1 MDTYGYKFITLAVL
15 AVFWAIFIIAYRKD
29 PRRLSL
35 AVILLPLVAF
45 TCSSLTELLSTV
57 VPGFAFLVALLA
69 VLTPLMVVVFG
80 AALVYNG
87 VLMWRR
93 EGARVQNLLSLAAGI
108 AVFALPVIAVAL
120 VMVETWWSIGIA
132 FVLFMAS
139 VFTAGVFA
147 MLLLYAWVH
156 AKFPAKGRGAAV
168 VVLGARTID
177 GKVTP
182 LLRGRLDKGIELY
195 GSQKDPHPLMV
206 PTGGQGHDEIEPE
219 GVSMARYLRE
229 QGIEQEQILVEDRAK
244 DTIENL
250 KFSDALV
257 REQQTEGR
265 LWLVTSDY
273 HALRAGLAS
282 KQLGLDARAFGGKTA
297 AYYRPSAFLRECV
310 AIARDHVKLMMLL
323 ALPFGLGLAGMLFV
337 ITAYF
342 INS

>member
-15 AVFWAIFIIAYRKD
+15 ALFWAIFIVKYRRD

-35 AVILLPLVAF
+35 AAALLPLVAV
-45 TCSSLTELLSTV
+45 TGSSLIELLSNL
-57 VPGFAFLVALLA
+57 VPGFVFLVALLA

-87 VLMWRR
+87 ILMLRR

-120 VMVETWWSIGIA
+120 VMIETWWSMSIA
-132 FVLFMAS
+132 FILFMAS
-139 VFTAGVFA
+139 VFTASVFA

-168 VVLGARTID
+168 VVLGARTIN
-177 GKVTP
+177 GEVTP
-182 LLRGRLDKGIELY
+182 LLRGRLDKGIELF
-195 GSQKDPHPLMV
+195 GAQEDPHPFMV
-206 PTGGQGHDEIEPE
+206 PTGGQGRDEVEPE

-229 QGIEQEQILVEDRAK
+229 QGIPEERILVEDRAK

-250 KFSDALV
+250 KFSEDLV
-257 REQQTEGR
+257 RAEQAEGR

-282 KQLGLDARAFGGKTA
+282 RQLGLDARAFGGKTA
-297 AYYRPSAFLRECV
+297 AYYRPSAFLRECI
-310 AIARDHVKLMMLL
+310 AIARDHVKFMVLL
-323 ALPFGLGLAGMLFV
+323 ALPFGLGVAGMLFV
-337 ITAYF
+337 ITAYYL
-342 INS
+342 NA